1 MGCDGGVDRHSVPTV
16 DSVLIGSRSWLY
28 NINIQPL

>member
-1 MGCDGGVDRHSVPTV
+1 MVCVAGVDGHCVPTATL
-16 DSVLIGSRSWLY
+16 VLIGSRSWLY